1 MKSISTCIQALR
13 LFGSAFIGPQLHDS
27 KSRPPA
33 QQQTPKPSLQTIKQT
48 KLEIPHMAKGGRFV
62 REFVSGT
69 VEILK
74 TLSTEN
80 VIFVTDTKRVK
91 VIDACYIVG
100 KKR

>member
-1 MKSISTCIQALR
+1 
-13 LFGSAFIGPQLHDS
+13 
-27 KSRPPA
+27 
-33 QQQTPKPSLQTIKQT
+33 
-48 KLEIPHMAKGGRFV
+48 MAKGGRFV